1 MVINANDVNIKGVSL
16 FAQIL
21 EKFDEI
27 IINVRGKNRYVVMNI
42 ERYREL
48 RAIEL
53 DSLYEKAMREVK
65 EGNFKVMTA
74 EEHLRELAYELQ
86 NSSNWWL

>member
-1 MVINANDVNIKGVSL
+1 MVINANDVKIKGVSL

-27 IINVRGKNRYVVMNI
+27 IINVRGKNRYVVMDI

-65 EGNFKVMTA
+65 EGKYITDID
-74 EEHLRELAYELQ
+74 EHLREIREVLR
-86 NSSNWWL
+86 

>member
-1 MVINANDVNIKGVSL
+1 MVINANDVKIKGVSL

-27 IINVRGKNRYVVMNI
+27 IINVRGKNRYVVMDI

-53 DSLYEKAMREVK
+53 DSLYEKAIKEVK
-65 EGNFKVMTA
+65 EGKYITNID
-74 EEHLRELAYELQ
+74 EHLREIREVLI
-86 NSSNWWL
+86 

>member
-65 EGNFKVMTA
+65 EGNCKVMTA

-86 NSSNWWL
+86 NSSN

>member
-1 MVINANDVNIKGVSL
+1 MVINANDVKIKGVSL

-27 IINVRGKNRYVVMNI
+27 IINVRGKNRYVVMDI

-53 DSLYEKAMREVK
+53 DSLYEKAMREVN

-74 EEHLRELAYELQ
+74 EEHLKELVYELQ
-86 NSSNWWL
+86 NSSN

>member
-1 MVINANDVNIKGVSL
+1 MVINANDVKIKGVTL

-27 IINVRGKNRYVVMNI
+27 IINVRGKNRYVVMDI

-53 DSLYEKAMREVK
+53 DSLYEKAIKEVK
-65 EGNFKVMTA
+65 EGKYITNID
-74 EEHLRELAYELQ
+74 EHLREIREVLI
-86 NSSNWWL
+86 

>member
-1 MVINANDVNIKGVSL
+1 
-16 FAQIL
+16 L

-27 IINVRGKNRYVVMNI
+27 IINVRGKNRYVVMDI

-65 EGNFKVMTA
+65 EGKYITDID
-74 EEHLRELAYELQ
+74 EHLREIREVLR
-86 NSSNWWL
+86 

>member
-1 MVINANDVNIKGVSL
+1 MVINANDVKIKGVSL

-27 IINVRGKNRYVVMNI
+27 IINVRGKNRYVVMDI

-48 RAIEL
+48 KAIEL

-65 EGNFKVMTA
+65 EGKYITDID
-74 EEHLRELAYELQ
+74 EHLREIREVLR
-86 NSSNWWL
+86 

>member
-1 MVINANDVNIKGVSL
+1 MVINANDVKIKGVSL

-27 IINVRGKNRYVVMNI
+27 IINVRGKNRYVVMDI

-53 DSLYEKAMREVK
+53 DSLYEKAIKEVK
-65 EGNFKVMTA
+65 EGKYITDID
-74 EEHLRELAYELQ
+74 EHLREIREVLR
-86 NSSNWWL
+86 